1 MAKRKPRRSSK
12 VLPESVQAALGDVP
26 EGTDTQNDQPFALP
40 SGGSLQ
46 NRRIRTCSDAREL
59 YVRLAFENQLRA
71 QSFAQIRNQIEGG
84 RPFDPNALVRN
95 GEAWRTN
102 VNFND
107 ARAAFRRISTPY
119 WKMVNEVPRRIA
131 VTVHSGAPEAPQWSV
146 ALAECFDRFL
156 DDWGPDYYMQFSGFV
171 DDLLMYGPGYVMF
184 PDCQS
189 PRYKWAQTVQMMF
202 PRRTKACVDD
212 WELVCLKREMTAD
225 QLIKYVRDDESKK
238 ESERCGWNAEAVM
251 KAIKLAAP
259 QSMQTRFIDPN
270 YFQDIIVTNDLV
282 IGGVWPPVQ
291 VVDMWAKHRDGTI
304 QHSIFTERA
313 DVGDYLYDQKD
324 AAESFRQIFGTVFY
338 GVGSNGL
345 LHAIKGFG
353 VLNYYYAT
361 AINRMKC
368 KALDS
373 VGMTMGLNFVK
384 EDNTPD
390 GTPPVENHSFLNI
403 FPKGLTQLTIY
414 PQLQP
419 AMALM
424 KELQN
429 NQNENNSNY
438 SESGVQQN
446 IAEAQTK
453 GQADLLANIGA
464 EMETSQTA
472 IFLSQMGSNIFAEQ
486 FRRLCTSPNDP
497 DAKKFRERAKR
508 LGVPKEVFSDKVEKT
523 VKTGASPTMAS
534 PMVRAQVASQLF
546 NTIYPLP
553 GANRRAIEE
562 FYVAN
567 ATGAEGVNRFLLPIG
582 VASDPR
588 ARREAM
594 MENADLANGIPL
606 PADPSD
612 AHVEHIDE
620 HLKPLEA
627 MSQAA
632 QQGHPLGPDQLIAF
646 KMVIPHVQEHMGYL
660 ASDETKAELY
670 KQLNS
675 RMAAVI
681 AVATGIE
688 ARMARAQ
695 RNGASSDE
703 IRTQLQAPRQ

>member
-1 MAKRKPRRSSK
+1 MAKRKPRKSSK
-12 VLPESVQAALGDVP
+12 VLPESVQAALGDTP
-26 EGTDTQNDQPFALP
+26 ETVGDGDTPFGIPA
-40 SGGSLQ
+40 SGSISE
-46 NRRIRTCSDAREL
+46 RRIRTCADAREL

-95 GEAWRTN
+95 GEGWRTN

-131 VTVHSGAPEAPQWSV
+131 VTVHSGSPDVPKWNI

-156 DDWGPDYYMQFSGFV
+156 DDWGEDYYKEFSGIV
-171 DDLLMYGPGYVMF
+171 DDLIMF
-184 PDCQS
+184 GTGHPMFADCQS
-189 PRYKWAQTVQMMF
+189 PRYKWAQTVQIMF
-202 PRRTKACVDD
+202 PRRTKSCVDD
-212 WELVCLKREMTAD
+212 WELVCLKREMTAS
-225 QLIKYVRDDESKK
+225 QLIEYVKDDKTKK
-238 ESERCGWNAEAVM
+238 ESERCGWNGDAVM

-259 QSMQTRFIDPN
+259 QSQQTRFLDPN

-291 VVDMWAKHRDGTI
+291 VVDIWAKNRDGSI

-313 DVGDYLYDQKD
+313 DVGEYLYDQKD
-324 AAESFRQIFGTVFY
+324 AAESFRDIFGTIFY

-345 LHAIKGFG
+345 IHAIKGFG

-361 AINRMKC
+361 AINRLKC

-403 FPKGLTQLTIY
+403 FPKGLEQLTVY
-414 PQLQP
+414 PQIAP
-419 AMALM
+419 AMQMM

-453 GQADLLANIGA
+453 GQADLLANIGS
-464 EMETSQTA
+464 EMETAQTA
-472 IFLSQMGSNIFAEQ
+472 VFLSQWGRLNAQQ
-486 FRRLCTSPNDP
+486 FKRLCHSPNDP
-497 DAKKFRERAKR
+497 DAKKFRERAKA
-508 LGVPKEVFSDKVEKT
+508 LGVPKEVFKESMEIT

-534 PMVRAQVASQLF
+534 PMVRAQVANQLF
-546 NTIYPLP
+546 QTIYPLP

-567 ATGAEGVNRFLLPIG
+567 ATGAEGVNRFLLPVG

-594 MENADLANGIPL
+594 MENADLAAGIPL

-612 AHVEHIDE
+612 SHVEHIDE
-620 HLKPLEA
+620 HLKPIESLA
-627 MSQAA
+627 LAA
-632 QQGHPLGPDQLIAF
+632 KQGQPIDPNQLIAF
-646 KMVIPHVQEHMGYL
+646 KMVLPHVEEHLGYL
-660 ASDETKAELY
+660 VNDETKAEIY
-670 KQLNS
+670 KQLNA
-675 RMAAVI
+675 RMAAVKAI
-681 AVATGIE
+681 ATGIE

-695 RNGASSDE
+695 RNGAAPEE